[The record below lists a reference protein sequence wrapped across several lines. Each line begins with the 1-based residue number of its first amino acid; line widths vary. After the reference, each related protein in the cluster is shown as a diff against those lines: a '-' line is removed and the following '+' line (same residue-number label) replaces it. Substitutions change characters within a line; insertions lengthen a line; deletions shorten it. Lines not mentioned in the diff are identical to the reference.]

1 MKIELTAQQQAAQ
14 TEFKIFANA
23 ELFPFADQFD
33 RDESLPTTIIEQ
45 LARRKYLSA
54 VIPEEFGGLGVDM
67 ITYGLLNEE
76 IGRACSSTRS
86 LLTVQGMVS
95 YAIMRWG
102 KPQHKQTWLPR
113 LANGQT
119 IAAFALT
126 EPNIGSDARHIETT
140 VEARDDGY
148 VITGRKK
155 WITFGE
161 VADLFLVFAQGE
173 GKASAFLVERNT
185 PGLTTVPMRGLLG
198 TRASRVAEVHLD
210 QCVVPKENL
219 IGGLGFGFSTIA
231 LSALDLGRYSVAWG
245 SVGIGQAC
253 LEASLKY
260 ASERK
265 QFGEPLKQHQLIQE
279 MIANMVTQ
287 VKAARLLCYH
297 AGYLKD
303 LGDMNSTAETL
314 IAKYFASSM
323 APRVAS
329 DAVQIHGGNGCG
341 SDYPVQR
348 YLRDAKVMEII
359 EGSNQ
364 MQQVMISRNA
374 FAEYAGRPA
383 A

>member
-1 MKIELTAQQQAAQ
+1 MPIELTPPQQAARAAYRA
-14 TEFKIFANA
+14 FAD
-23 ELFPFADQFD
+23 EVLFPFADQFD
-33 RDESLPTTIIEQ
+33 RDERVPAAVIEQ
-45 LARRKYLSA
+45 LAQRRYLCA
-54 VIPEEFGGLGVDM
+54 VIPPEHGGLGVDL
-67 ITYGLLNEE
+67 ISYGLLNEE

-86 LLTVQGMVS
+86 LLTVQGMVA

-102 KPQHKQTWLPR
+102 KPQHQQTWLPR
-113 LANGQT
+113 LADGRT

-140 VEARDDGY
+140 AEPCADGY

-161 VADLFLVFAQGE
+161 IADLFLIFAQSQ

-185 PGLTTVPMRGLLG
+185 PGLSTIPMRGLLG
-198 TRASRVAEVHLD
+198 TRASLVAEVQLD

-231 LSALDLGRYSVAWG
+231 MSALDLGRYSVAWG

-265 QFGEPLKQHQLIQE
+265 QFGEYLKQHQLIQE
-279 MIANMVTQ
+279 MIANMVVQ
-287 VKAARLLCYH
+287 VKAARLLCYQ

-303 LGDMNSTAETL
+303 RGDVASTNETL
-314 IAKYFASSM
+314 IAKYYASSM

-341 SDYPVQR
+341 SEYPVQR

-374 FAEYAGRPA
+374 FIEYAGR
-383 A
+383 

>member
-1 MKIELTAQQQAAQ
+1 MKIELTSQQQAAQ
-14 TEFKIFANA
+14 VEFKTFANTA
-23 ELFPFADQFD
+23 LFPFADQFD
-33 RDESLPTTIIEQ
+33 RDECVPNSVIAQ
-45 LARRKYLSA
+45 LAGRKYLSA
-54 VIPEEFGGLGVDM
+54 IIPEEFGGLGTDM
-67 ITYGLLNEE
+67 ITYGLLTEE

-95 YAIMRWG
+95 YAILRWG

-113 LANGQT
+113 LADGRT
-119 IAAFALT
+119 LAAFALT
-126 EPNIGSDARHIETT
+126 EPNIGSDAKHIETM
-140 VEARDDGY
+140 VEAQADGY

-155 WITFGE
+155 WITFGQ
-161 VADLFLVFAQGE
+161 VADLFLVFAQDQ

-185 PGLTTVPMRGLLG
+185 PGLTTIPMKGLLG
-198 TRASRVAEVHLD
+198 TRASLVAEVHLD
-210 QCVVPKENL
+210 HCVVPKENL
-219 IGGLGFGFSTIA
+219 IGGLGLGFSTIA

-260 ASERK
+260 ASERQ
-265 QFGEPLKQHQLIQE
+265 QFGERLKQHQLIQE
-279 MIANMVTQ
+279 MIANMVVQ

-303 LGDMNSTAETL
+303 IGDMNATAETL
-314 IAKYFASSM
+314 IAKYFASGM
-323 APRVAS
+323 VPRVAS

-374 FAEYAGRPA
+374 FADYAGQPA